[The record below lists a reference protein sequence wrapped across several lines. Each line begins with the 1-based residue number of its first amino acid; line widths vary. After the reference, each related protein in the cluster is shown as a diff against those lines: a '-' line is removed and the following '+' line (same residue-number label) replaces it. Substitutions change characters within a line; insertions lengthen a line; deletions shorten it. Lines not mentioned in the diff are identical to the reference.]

1 MPENVGGGN
10 KAINS
15 YRCSDPDATVLVL
28 TYVLNIIVCNR
39 IFILYIVLKNLNA
52 VGIIQ
57 VQSVLRA
64 DPDKAFA
71 ILEYG
76 SDLAA

>member
-1 MPENVGGGN
+1 MPKGVRGGDIM
-10 KAINS
+10 INAH
-15 YRCSDPDATVLVL
+15 RCSDPDITIFVL

-39 IFILYIVLKNLNA
+39 IFIFYIVLENLNA

-57 VQSVLRA
+57 VQPVLCT
-64 DPDKAFA
+64 DPDKPFA

-76 SDLAA
+76 GDLAA